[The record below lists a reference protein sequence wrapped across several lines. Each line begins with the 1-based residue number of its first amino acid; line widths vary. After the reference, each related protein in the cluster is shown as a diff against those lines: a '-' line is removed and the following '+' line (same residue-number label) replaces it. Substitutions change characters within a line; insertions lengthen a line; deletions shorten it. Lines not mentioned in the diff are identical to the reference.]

1 MHKIVTISREF
12 GSGGR
17 ELGKR
22 LAEELGIPCYDHQI
36 IEMIAKE
43 KSPFWV
49 TLDGRK
55 IEHFLNR
62 RKFDEAAEGWY
73 YSQTKK
79 AVEVKYAN
87 PGKDY
92 NLTVSFEQFDLI
104 GM

>member
-1 MHKIVTISREF
+1 MSA
-12 GSGGR
+12 
-17 ELGKR
+17 LANMPKR
-22 LAEELGIPCYDHQI
+22 IWD
-36 IEMIAKE
+36 
-43 KSPFWV
+43 
-49 TLDGRK
+49 
-55 IEHFLNR
+55 
-62 RKFDEAAEGWY
+62 AEGWY

>member
-1 MHKIVTISREF
+1 MCIRDS
-12 GSGGR
+12 
-17 ELGKR
+17 
-22 LAEELGIPCYDHQI
+22 
-36 IEMIAKE
+36 
-43 KSPFWV
+43 
-49 TLDGRK
+49 
-55 IEHFLNR
+55 
-62 RKFDEAAEGWY
+62 DEAAEGWY